1 MARRRLWRTRTPR
14 LAPALLLAGALTAC
28 SHARMIA
35 APSQFALVY
44 RAPSGNV
51 VLASV
56 DGAGARRLGVG
67 TQALLAPNGSRVAA
81 LSNGGTA
88 SLTIYQTEIAKHAER
103 VLSHVALR
111 LGRPD
116 WSGEHV
122 QLLAWSPDS
131 RLLALSADSLSA
143 NGEQPELLVLNTVS
157 DTLSTIAA
165 GDFLGAS
172 FAPGLPDRLVYAAAS
187 IDQLDDNTVPLFTAS
202 ANGSDR
208 RQLTRTGLAADPVW
222 GAAGIVFARLS
233 RLGSPTSAPRYQ
245 LWLIGAHGRG
255 LRRLTHIAAGPPVP
269 DAAGAALSL
278 SASGTRLVANFASPN
293 PNVSAIDVWTVE
305 LARARTIVH
314 RLTFNGAQFIAQGLS
329 RRGGR
334 ILLSAL
340 DSAGKQAAV
349 ESLPW
354 AGGQPG
360 LLVAGGAGPSWNR

>member
-1 MARRRLWRTRTPR
+1 
-14 LAPALLLAGALTAC
+14 
-28 SHARMIA
+28 MIA
-35 APSQFALVY
+35 APSQFTLAY
-44 RAPSGNV
+44 RDAGSNV
-51 VLASV
+51 VLASL
-56 DGAGARRLGVG
+56 DGAGARPLGPA

-81 LSNGGTA
+81 LSSGATA
-88 SLTIYQTEIAKHAER
+88 SLTIYQTETVHHTER

-111 LGRPD
+111 LGHPD

-143 NGEQPELLVLNTVS
+143 NGEQPELLVLNTLR

-172 FAPGLPDRLVYAAAS
+172 FAPGLPDRLVYAEAS
-187 IDQLDDNTVPLFTAS
+187 IDQLDDNTVALFTAS

-208 RQLTRTGLAADPVW
+208 HQLTRTGLAADPVW
-222 GAAGIVFARLS
+222 GAEGIVFARLS
-233 RLGSPTSAPRYQ
+233 RLGNPTSAPRYQ
-245 LWLIGAHGRG
+245 LWLIAPDGRG

-278 SASGTRLVANFASPN
+278 SASGTRLVANFASPY

-314 RLTFNGAQFIAQGLS
+314 RLSFNGAQFIAQGLS

-334 ILLSAL
+334 ILLSEL
-340 DSAGKQAAV
+340 DSAGAQTAV

-354 AGGQPG
+354 AGGLPG
-360 LLVAGGAGPSWNR
+360 VLVADGGDPSWNR